1 MEIPSVAD
9 RLSVAASLL
18 DAVAAD
24 LGHVSAEVAVEC
36 LFAVEQLEM
45 SGAHSVSVDL
55 FDDDPRSRLRL
66 AMAELAALDDDA
78 LSRPPVLAAAR
89 ATRHAYRGLD

>member
-1 MEIPSVAD
+1 MEIRSVTD

-36 LFAVEQLEM
+36 LFAAEQLEV

-55 FDDDPRSRLRL
+55 YDDPRSRLRR

-78 LSRPPVLAAAR
+78 LSRPLVLAAAR